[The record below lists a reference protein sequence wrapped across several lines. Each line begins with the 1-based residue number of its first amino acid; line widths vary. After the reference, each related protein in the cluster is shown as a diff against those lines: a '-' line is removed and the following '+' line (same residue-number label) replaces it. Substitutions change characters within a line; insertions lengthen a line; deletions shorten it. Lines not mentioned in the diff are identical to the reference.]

1 MKQLLTLCAL
11 ALLCACNNKKQAE
24 TETATVTPETSNN
37 VSPTDAAP
45 ASGAGNMTLKLDG
58 KEITLNATALVSKDD
73 KNLQPGLPWFA
84 MVTGTDGPDEE
95 SLTLN
100 FVFDLKPGT
109 YPVVGVGLNR
119 GSGDNGQVFGGLLGG
134 EPKLTEWKVNLSEVK
149 NLGSNNL
156 GGNRWSLSG
165 TFEAMTVPAMAIMLI
180 DKEKNHPKEVQIH
193 GGSFTNIS
201 FDDNWEELMNKAFDK
216 MKDNE

>member
-1 MKQLLTLCAL
+1 MKRFLTLCAL
-11 ALLCACNNKKQAE
+11 ALLCACNNKKQTE
-24 TETATVTPETSNN
+24 TETSTTPAETADNAN
-37 VSPTDAAP
+37 PAQTTP
-45 ASGAGNMTLKLDG
+45 ASGSGNMTLKLDG
-58 KEITLNATALVSKDD
+58 KEVTLNATALVSKDD
-73 KNLQPGLPWFA
+73 KNLQAGLPWFA

-119 GSGDNGQVFGGLLGG
+119 GSSDNGQVFGGLLGG
-134 EPKLTEWKVNLSEVK
+134 EPKLTEWKVNLTEVK
-149 NLGSNNL
+149 DLGSNNL

-165 TFEAMTVPAMAIMLI
+165 TFEAMTVPAMEIMLI
-180 DKEKNHPKEVQIH
+180 DKERKHPKEVQIQ

-216 MKDNE
+216 AGDDN